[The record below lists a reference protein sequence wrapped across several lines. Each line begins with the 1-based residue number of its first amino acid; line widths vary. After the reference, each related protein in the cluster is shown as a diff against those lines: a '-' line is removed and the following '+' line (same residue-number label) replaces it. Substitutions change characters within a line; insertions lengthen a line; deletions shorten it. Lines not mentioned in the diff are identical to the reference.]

1 MSKAQLCRAAAL
13 LPVPPLCCPQD
24 AGRRVA
30 FYTLSHVLGLDLQ
43 FHLNRKTGEQC
54 RWLQLAGSHI
64 LALACCGAA
73 ALLAVAQQQCCPAVS
88 LCPPNTQAPYRACW
102 SGGPGASP

>member
-1 MSKAQLCRAAAL
+1 MSTAQDQQPCSRS
-13 LPVPPLCCPQD
+13 LPSGSFPQD

-54 RWLQLAGSHI
+54 R
-64 LALACCGAA
+64 
-73 ALLAVAQQQCCPAVS
+73 
-88 LCPPNTQAPYRACW
+88 
-102 SGGPGASP
+102 